1 MKMSLAARFKI
12 YNDMLNKD
20 FSGYFMESNEH
31 SVTTRILLHCNK
43 F

>member
-20 FSGYFMESNEH
+20 FSGYFMESNEYFFH
-31 SVTTRILLHCNK
+31 HIDLHGK
-43 F
+43 Y